1 MPLTNHNT
9 ACSKY
14 GGFYEKKLKWTLPL
28 AIIIIL
34 ALHLGT
40 LKSSPIHNVPVPI
53 TAKLETNHN
62 DTAYTYSYYGINR
75 LYLKFIEG
83 QRVARKDQMGA
94 LHTFEKD
101 GNRVGIITFQDGFSI
116 SEE

>member
-1 MPLTNHNT
+1 M
-9 ACSKY
+9 K
-14 GGFYEKKLKWTLPL
+14 KKLKWMLPL
-28 AIIIIL
+28 AIIVIL

-40 LKSSPIHNVPVPI
+40 LKPSPIHNFPVPI

-75 LYLKFIEG
+75 LYLSLLKVKGWRE
-83 QRVARKDQMGA
+83 VDQLGA

-101 GNRVGIITFQDGFSI
+101 GNRVGIITFQSGFNI